1 MSIHL
6 DFADWCLFG
15 KKVLEAGEKW
25 ISSIELVN
33 YVEENISFFAQVIL
47 KVSVKTIAKSSSSR
61 NSNQIQKIHISWMK
75 NALNLI

>member
-1 MSIHL
+1 
-6 DFADWCLFG
+6 
-15 KKVLEAGEKW
+15 
-25 ISSIELVN
+25 
-33 YVEENISFFAQVIL
+33 VEENISFFAQVIL